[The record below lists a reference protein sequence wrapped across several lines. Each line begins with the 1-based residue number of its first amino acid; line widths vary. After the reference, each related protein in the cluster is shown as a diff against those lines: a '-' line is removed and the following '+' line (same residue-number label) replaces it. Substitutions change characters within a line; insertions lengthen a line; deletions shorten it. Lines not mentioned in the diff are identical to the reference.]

1 MAVQLINIGNSANDG
16 TGDDLR
22 EAFIKVNQNF
32 EDLDLRD
39 DEQTTASNI
48 GASGQ
53 GIFANKV
60 GYDLQFKKL
69 VASTDIILTSTDDQ
83 ITISANGGLK
93 SVLVGSNS
101 GSTILQEI
109 AELNVL
115 GTGLV
120 ETALVGDNLTISY
133 TGWTQLSDD
142 TAPVLGGELNGGGN
156 SIVNVDAVDAA
167 IVSGGEIYGP
177 LTGTVYGID
186 IRDLDAYFNE
196 YFDFGTLSG
205 NVNSIINWMFSEIS
219 VDFGSFTSPELKTID
234 LGSI

>member
-48 GASGQ
+48 GASGH

-69 VASTDIILTSTDDQ
+69 VASTDITLTSTDNQ

-93 SVLVGSNS
+93 SVLVGTNS
-101 GSTILQEI
+101 GSKILQEI
-109 AELNVL
+109 SELNVL
-115 GTGLV
+115 GAGSIQTSLAGN
-120 ETALVGDNLTISY
+120 NLTVTY
-133 TGWTQLSDD
+133 TGWSQLSDD
-142 TAPVLGGELNGGGN
+142 AAPVLGGELNGDGN
-156 SIVNVDAVDAA
+156 SIVNINAVDAN
-167 IVSGGEIYGP
+167 IISGGEIYGP
-177 LTGTVYGID
+177 LTGTVYNID
-186 IRDLDAYFNE
+186 VRELDAYFNG
-196 YFDFGTLSG
+196 YFDFGTVTN
-205 NVNSIINWMFSEIS
+205 NVNSIIDWMFSEIS

>member
-48 GASGQ
+48 GAVGT
-53 GIFANKV
+53 GVFANKI

-69 VASTDIILTSTDDQ
+69 VASTDIIITSTDNQ
-83 ITISANGGLK
+83 ITLSANGGLK
-93 SVLVGSNS
+93 SILVGTNS
-101 GSTILQEI
+101 GSSILQEI
-109 AELNVL
+109 AELNIL
-115 GTGLV
+115 GTNEIG
-120 ETALVGDNLTISY
+120 TSLVGNNLTINY

-142 TAPVLGGELNGGGN
+142 TNPVLGGELNGDGN
-156 SIVNVDAVDAA
+156 SIININAVDAE
-167 IVSGGEIYGP
+167 IISGGEIYGA

-186 IRDLDAYFNE
+186 VRDLDYINN
-196 YFDFGTLSG
+196 YFDFGQVSG
-205 NVNSIINWMFSEIS
+205 TIS
-219 VDFGSFTSPELKTID
+219 NIVEWIAYDANIDFGTFTTPDARTVD
-234 LGSI
+234 LGAI